1 MIVLSFLKLFQDLR
15 HYVSLKRWLFTF
27 NLISLICRYGSLI
40 IDPFGHMLYLNL
52 NPVVLHVFLR
62 VVRRSAGIFCSQSWS
77 RKFQRTFG
85 NGKIKLNDLKL
96 L

>member
-27 NLISLICRYGSLI
+27 NLILICRYGSLI
-40 IDPFGHMLYLNL
+40 IDPFGRMLYLNL

-62 VVRRSAGIFCSQSWS
+62 VVRRSAGAPAYFAV
-77 RKFQRTFG
+77 KAGAG
-85 NGKIKLNDLKL
+85 NFNEL
-96 L
+96 LVMEN